1 MEMTVLLLIRVITSH
16 ATTVTAAL
24 VSQIG
29 NEKK

>member
-16 ATTVTAAL
+16 PTMVTAAL